1 MDDIENKIKKID
13 VILKKE
19 KEDLEKSRI
28 QKETEKLSQDSED
41 EKRKKRLKQK
51 RIPESK
57 WEMSRWLSRY
67 LDENE
72 DELRELLKDMKIKE
86 DEELKR
92 WHKMKRFE
100 KIAKL
105 RQERE
110 NNDDETKI
118 DNKNIT
124 DQ

>member
-1 MDDIENKIKKID
+1 MG
-13 VILKKE
+13 V
-19 KEDLEKSRI
+19 
-28 QKETEKLSQDSED
+28 Q
-41 EKRKKRLKQK
+41 
-51 RIPESK
+51 IP
-57 WEMSRWLSRY
+57 R

-72 DELRELLKDMKIKE
+72 DELRELLKDMMIKE

-110 NNDDETKI
+110 KIRIQKYTKPRARKI
-118 DNKNIT
+118 KRLY
-124 DQ
+124 

>member
-1 MDDIENKIKKID
+1 MG
-13 VILKKE
+13 V
-19 KEDLEKSRI
+19 
-28 QKETEKLSQDSED
+28 Q
-41 EKRKKRLKQK
+41 
-51 RIPESK
+51 IP
-57 WEMSRWLSRY
+57 R

-118 DNKNIT
+118 DNKNIA